1 MNPAELRIGN
11 YVETKNGI
19 KVVSQV
25 TVDSH
30 CYFLEDHVKPI
41 NVTKEWLLK
50 FGFGHTTIIYVKGM
64 VLRLVDKH
72 LAGGFEDNEYGIE
85 HEVKIN
91 YVHQLQ
97 NLFYALTS
105 EELKLQMPE

>member
-1 MNPAELRIGN
+1 MNPAELRVGN

-50 FGFGHTTIIYVKGM
+50 FGFIDEVLEYYHELIYKKGEFN
-64 VLRLVDKH
+64 L
-72 LAGGFEDNEYGIE
+72 NEQFILMDIGIKV
-85 HEVKIN
+85 EVK

-97 NLFYALTS
+97 NLFYALTG
-105 EELKLQMPE
+105 EELKLQIPE

>member
-1 MNPAELRIGN
+1 MNPAELRVGN

-41 NVTKEWLLK
+41 NVTKEWLLNL
-50 FGFGHTTIIYVKGM
+50 GFIDYVLEYYDELMYRKGDFILDEQFILM
-64 VLRLVDKH
+64 NIDIK
-72 LAGGFEDNEYGIE
+72 I
-85 HEVKIN
+85 EVKH
-91 YVHQLQ
+91 VHQLQ
-97 NLFYALTS
+97 NLYYALTG
-105 EELKLQMPE
+105 EDLKL